1 MLACPNPTL
10 ASPLADRAERLPT
23 MLLPARTL
31 RVSFATAAAA
41 LALSG
46 ALAACGSDDDST
58 SAATSATTSSAASDT
73 HGHGDHAAGAPSAET
88 LQAVLVKLADPKVP
102 TAEKSKLIVNGDKR
116 TANIDQMNAGLQGYT
131 LTFTVA
137 DVTTQGNTANAQV
150 AITSSHGTA
159 PAMPLTW
166 EKADSSWK
174 LSDAS
179 GCLLLGLAQAPC
191 VPV

>member
-1 MLACPNPTL
+1 
-10 ASPLADRAERLPT
+10 

-31 RVSFATAAAA
+31 RISLATAAAA

-58 SAATSATTSSAASDT
+58 SAAASATTSAAASDT
-73 HGHGDHAAGAPSAET
+73 HSHGDHATGAPTAET
-88 LQAVLVKLADPKVP
+88 LQSVLVKLADPKVP
-102 TAEKSKLIVNGDKR
+102 TPEKSKLVVNGDKR

-131 LTFTVA
+131 LTFTVT
-137 DVTTQGNTANAQV
+137 DVTTQGDTANAQV
-150 AITSSHGTA
+150 AITSPHGAA

-166 EKADSSWK
+166 EKVDGTWK

-179 GCLLLGLAQAPC
+179 GCLLFGLAQAPC
-191 VPV
+191 VPA